1 MVRNSKILVA
11 GGSGFIGANLIKE
24 MVTKY
29 GFSIMGPIS
38 INEENT
44 DLFVGDGLVRK
55 KSLIADNTFSKIDNE
70 IINISKVALNNS
82 INILQKNRDLLD
94 KLVEILLNFET
105 IDNLISSQIEFNSFE
120 LKDSD
125 LFTVVNKKDFFGYKE
140 KDIRFFS

>member
-1 MVRNSKILVA
+1 
-11 GGSGFIGANLIKE
+11 

-44 DLFVGDGLVRK
+44 DLFVADGLVRK

-70 IINISKVALNNS
+70 IINISKVSLNNS

-94 KLVEILLNFET
+94 KLVEILLNLET
-105 IDNLISSQIEFNSFE
+105 IDNTIFKKTTFDL
-120 LKDSD
+120 LK
-125 LFTVVNKKDFFGYKE
+125 
-140 KDIRFFS
+140 I